1 MEERDLAKQPLS
13 AAELEA
19 LIGERDYREFLNP
32 KNELYRT
39 MNMKTNRPSRARAIE
54 MMMKEPNLI
63 RRPILVR
70 GKEVVLG
77 FDEKRYS
84 ELAKERTPAAGRPPA
99 NRFQGHSAVNKQV
112 IRLRI
117 NGQAHDL
124 AICPNRSLLEVL
136 REELSLTGTKC
147 GCD

>member
-39 MNMKTNRPSRARAIE
+39 MNMETKPPSRARAIE
-54 MMMKEPNLI
+54 MMAKEPNLI

-70 GKEVVLG
+70 GKEMVLG
-77 FDEKRYS
+77 FDEKRFS
-84 ELAKERTPAAGRPPA
+84 EMA
-99 NRFQGHSAVNKQV
+99 S
-112 IRLRI
+112 
-117 NGQAHDL
+117 
-124 AICPNRSLLEVL
+124 
-136 REELSLTGTKC
+136 
-147 GCD
+147 

>member
-1 MEERDLAKQPLS
+1 MLKKKADMEERDLAKQPLS

-70 GKEVVLG
+70 GKEIVLG
-77 FDEKRYS
+77 FDEKRYAEMAS
-84 ELAKERTPAAGRPPA
+84 
-99 NRFQGHSAVNKQV
+99 
-112 IRLRI
+112 
-117 NGQAHDL
+117 
-124 AICPNRSLLEVL
+124 
-136 REELSLTGTKC
+136 
-147 GCD
+147 

>member
-1 MEERDLAKQPLS
+1 MLKKKADMEERDLAKQPLS

-19 LIGERDYREFLNP
+19 LIGDRDYREFLNP
-32 KNELYRT
+32 KNEVYRT
-39 MNMKTNRPSRARAIE
+39 MNMKTNPPSRARAIE

-84 ELAKERTPAAGRPPA
+84 ELAK
-99 NRFQGHSAVNKQV
+99 
-112 IRLRI
+112 
-117 NGQAHDL
+117 
-124 AICPNRSLLEVL
+124 
-136 REELSLTGTKC
+136 
-147 GCD
+147 

>member
-13 AAELEA
+13 AAELNA
-19 LIGERDYREFLNP
+19 VIGERDYREFLNP

-39 MNMKTNRPSRARAIE
+39 MNMKTNPPSRARAIE

-70 GKEVVLG
+70 GKEIVLG

-84 ELAKERTPAAGRPPA
+84 ELAK
-99 NRFQGHSAVNKQV
+99 
-112 IRLRI
+112 
-117 NGQAHDL
+117 
-124 AICPNRSLLEVL
+124 
-136 REELSLTGTKC
+136 
-147 GCD
+147 

>member
-13 AAELEA
+13 AAELNA
-19 LIGERDYREFLNP
+19 LIGQRDYREFLNP

-39 MNMKTNRPSRARAIE
+39 MNMKTKPPSRARAIK

-70 GKEVVLG
+70 GKEIVLG

-84 ELAKERTPAAGRPPA
+84 ELAK
-99 NRFQGHSAVNKQV
+99 
-112 IRLRI
+112 
-117 NGQAHDL
+117 
-124 AICPNRSLLEVL
+124 
-136 REELSLTGTKC
+136 
-147 GCD
+147 

>member
-13 AAELEA
+13 AAELNA
-19 LIGERDYREFLNP
+19 VIGERDHREFLNP

-39 MNMKTNRPSRARAIE
+39 MNMKTNPPSRARAIE

-70 GKEVVLG
+70 GREIVLG

-84 ELAKERTPAAGRPPA
+84 ELAK
-99 NRFQGHSAVNKQV
+99 
-112 IRLRI
+112 
-117 NGQAHDL
+117 
-124 AICPNRSLLEVL
+124 
-136 REELSLTGTKC
+136 
-147 GCD
+147 

>member
-39 MNMKTNRPSRARAIE
+39 MNMKTNPPPRAKAIE
-54 MMMKEPNLI
+54 LMVKEPNLI

-70 GKEVVLG
+70 GKEIVLG
-77 FDEKRYS
+77 LDEKRYG
-84 ELAKERTPAAGRPPA
+84 EMVK
-99 NRFQGHSAVNKQV
+99 
-112 IRLRI
+112 
-117 NGQAHDL
+117 
-124 AICPNRSLLEVL
+124 
-136 REELSLTGTKC
+136 
-147 GCD
+147 